1 MAQTAYPPGTVL
13 PVDHGAID
21 AVLAGRLVRPL
32 FQPIVDLST
41 HAVMGLEAL
50 ARGPAGSSL
59 EFPDQLFP
67 AAQAAGRY
75 AELNA
80 LCAERALECAL
91 ESPTRPPLLFIN
103 AEPALLNH
111 PVSPRLTN
119 LEQVGLPFPVV
130 IEFTERALPA
140 LPGSLMRVSGRVQG
154 WGNSIALDD
163 VGVDPMSLFFLP
175 VLEPEVIKLDMG
187 LIRNPHA
194 ETTLAVSAVVRA
206 EARRTGAVVIAE
218 GIETEED
225 LAAARELGAHW
236 GQGWLFGRPGR
247 IEQAA
252 DRFDASGAS
261 VLPASRPGFH
271 QPPGTP
277 FQAASG
283 LGKLTTGTADA
294 IAAALARLRDALSTD
309 GATDAV
315 VVAACPDAIIP
326 GVAVSLQ
333 ELVGKARS
341 VILLDEPVPGEFAAV
356 VIGGGHGRGL
366 CVRSS
371 DTLEMVEFDHLPT
384 VAAVSRI
391 LLFRLP

>member
-1 MAQTAYPPGTVL
+1 MTRTAYTPETMS
-13 PVDHGAID
+13 PVGDDTID

-41 HAVMGLEAL
+41 QAVVGFEAL
-50 ARGPAGSSL
+50 ARGPEGSAL

-67 AAQAAGRY
+67 AAQAAGLY
-75 AELNA
+75 GEINM
-80 LCAERALECAL
+80 LCAERALECAVAAPVL
-91 ESPTRPPLLFIN
+91 PPLLFIN
-103 AEPALLNH
+103 AEPALLNQ

-119 LEQVGLPFPVV
+119 LEQTGLPFPVV

-140 LPGSLMRVSGRVQG
+140 LPGSLMRVSAQVQE

-194 ETTLAVSAVVRA
+194 EATQAVCAVVRA
-206 EARRTGAVVIAE
+206 EAKRTGAVVIAE

-225 LAAARELGAHW
+225 LAAACGLGAHW

-247 IEQAA
+247 IEQASHRVDPA
-252 DRFDASGAS
+252 GARM
-261 VLPASRPGFH
+261 LRTSRPGFH
-271 QPPGTP
+271 QPIGTP
-277 FQAASG
+277 FDAASG
-283 LGKLTTGTADA
+283 HGTRTTGTADT
-294 IAAALARLRDALSTD
+294 IATALARLRDVLFRD

-315 VVAACPDAIIP
+315 LVASCPDIGVS
-326 GVAVSLQ
+326 GVAVPLQ

-341 VILLDEPVPGEFAAV
+341 VILLDRPVPGEFAAV
-356 VIGGGHGRGL
+356 VIGGGYGYGL

-371 DTLEMVEFDHLPT
+371 DTLDMVEFDHLPT
-384 VAAVSRI
+384 AAAVTRV
-391 LLFRLP
+391 LLNQLP